1 MTHSLKT
8 LNTCLQWH
16 TSSERPHVLKLPQT
30 GPLIGTRFPSILP
43 YRRRKSSHLNLY
55 NVLRMCAWKAF
66 SPHLQFVVHY
76 GWVTAKLGKLFLA
89 AVSPRA
95 RESSKQQSLDKNYS
109 IPGSCAPQRS
119 IIGTTVVLLSLFSVS
134 LVVIACVWNRDSR
147 GRNMHTTQEK
157 PCMAQ
162 PFNQTRDSCLIPGS
176 YGQHS
181 TAFCTVTP
189 ALAYIVTPSSQPCQC
204 YCVGTQK
211 GQHAV

>member
-1 MTHSLKT
+1 
-8 LNTCLQWH
+8 
-16 TSSERPHVLKLPQT
+16 
-30 GPLIGTRFPSILP
+30 
-43 YRRRKSSHLNLY
+43 
-55 NVLRMCAWKAF
+55 MCAWKAF

-147 GRNMHTTQEK
+147 GRKHAHYPGKTMHGLAIPPDQRQL
-157 PCMAQ
+157 PDPWFLWMALYCLLHSNTCPGLYSHCIQ
-162 PFNQTRDSCLIPGS
+162 PT
-176 YGQHS
+176 
-181 TAFCTVTP
+181 
-189 ALAYIVTPSSQPCQC
+189 LASVIV
-204 YCVGTQK
+204 
-211 GQHAV
+211 